1 MLMNG
6 SGMGS
11 LDVYI
16 LPEDN
21 ADFESRTPLV
31 TFKGNQVLTVT
42 HLYSEESKSNF
53 RKFTGI
59 WLAFV
64 VN

>member
-1 MLMNG
+1 MLMSG

-21 ADFESRTPLV
+21 ADYESSTPLV
-31 TFKGNQVLTVT
+31 TFKGNQV
-42 HLYSEESKSNF
+42 
-53 RKFTGI
+53 R
-59 WLAFV
+59 
-64 VN
+64 